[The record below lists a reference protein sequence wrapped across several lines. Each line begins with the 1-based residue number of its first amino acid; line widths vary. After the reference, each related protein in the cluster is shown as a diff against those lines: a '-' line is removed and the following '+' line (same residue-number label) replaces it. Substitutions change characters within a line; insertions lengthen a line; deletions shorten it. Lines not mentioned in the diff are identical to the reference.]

1 MAPVRE
7 LRAQQPQLTVCFVR
21 VHCPWGGE
29 WIIVSWTQHC
39 CGSSTFLAL
48 LTGPS
53 CAAVC
58 AGMGTFV
65 CAWDLLRFAVER
77 CISWK
82 IPSWQACSYV
92 RQRWELLGSY
102 GEEGR
107 GQKDPGLAQDELL
120 GFIWSPGGTTSSG
133 EVRGLTGLWP
143 YKQFIDHQ
151 LRLVLIVCLAPWSER
166 TVRETSSS
174 SMAGA
179 LELLGADR

>member
-143 YKQFIDHQ
+143 YKQFIDH
-151 LRLVLIVCLAPWSER
+151 
-166 TVRETSSS
+166 
-174 SMAGA
+174 
-179 LELLGADR
+179 